1 MYPQGA
7 MTHARRRWMVIH
19 RIEVVGESM
28 TPVLRPGDRVLV
40 LGIGRIRTGDLV
52 ACIDPRDGERIM
64 VKRVERRDSGGGYV
78 VLGDN
83 SGASTDSR
91 HFGPIGDNLIVGRL
105 IYRYLP
111 AARAGVIWR
120 RSPAQ
125 R

>member
-1 MYPQGA
+1 MI
-7 MTHARRRWMVIH
+7 R

-28 TPVLRPGDRVLV
+28 TPALEPGDRVIV
-40 LGIGRIRTGDLV
+40 LGVGRLRTGDLV
-52 ACIDPRDGERIM
+52 ACVDPRDRELVM
-64 VKRVERRDSGGGYV
+64 VKRVAGRDPGGGYI

-83 SGASTDSR
+83 SDASTDSR
-91 HFGPIGDNLIVGRL
+91 HFGPIDDNSIIGRL

-111 AARAGVIWR
+111 GPRAGFIWR

>member
-1 MYPQGA
+1 
-7 MTHARRRWMVIH
+7 MTHARRRH
-19 RIEVVGESM
+19 LLRRIEVTGESM
-28 TPVLRPGDRVLV
+28 TPVLEPGDRVVV
-40 LGIGRIRTGDLV
+40 LGVGRPRTGDLV

-64 VKRVERRDSGGGYV
+64 VKRVAGRDPGGGFI

-91 HFGPIGDNLIVGRL
+91 HFGPIDGNLVIGRL

-111 AARAGVIWR
+111 GPRAGVIWR
-120 RSPAQ
+120 RPPAA

>member
-7 MTHARRRWMVIH
+7 MTHARRRWTVIR

-28 TPVLRPGDRVLV
+28 TPALEPGDRVLV
-40 LGIGRIRTGDLV
+40 LGVGRIRTGDLV
-52 ACIDPRDGERIM
+52 ACVDPRDRERIM
-64 VKRVERRDSGGGYV
+64 VKRVAGSEPGGGYI

-83 SGASTDSR
+83 PDASTDSR